1 MPESQYNQLNQLL
14 QFFRNETDRRSQSS
28 GNSYR
33 QAIASLSSFLNTLD
47 NPPQFPSRQSLT
59 GWLVNMYLSGLS
71 MKTATLYFD
80 IISALYGAAVKEDLA
95 EPSNLFREIKAAF
108 KSSDTIAWEKGV
120 NEETF
125 ERVLNLTKSASL
137 QKGVISTATDLV
149 LFSLLNGCMPLSK
162 IAGLKVNEI
171 DKFNEE
177 SEEIA
182 SRQASPRRR
191 YIFDLGQAQRT
202 PRQLEKHINTLILD
216 LFRLRNIPLF
226 STVSDTLASFWAYAA
241 LRSGASASDVVSF
254 LGYPPSGVPVLSLCQ
269 PVELSEDK
277 RNTLRNVVASLFM
290 VNPLRWYAMRLR
302 PHVSFEEVTR
312 RFGILSDQLQQ
323 PRMFYPLEEIVKR
336 TGKKLKFEKK
346 PVIHDV
352 VFFHSRVTD
361 IFPMFTKIGDLAWCY
376 TVTGKTGTV
385 YAAIP
390 QAAFENFQ
398 KTIGHFTPEYEV
410 APIGTFKPE
419 AGEKIMV
426 VGGLFTGQQADL
438 EKIDQTDNTIYRLQ
452 FISDNGIEW
461 RVGVDSRLTKVAR

>member
-1 MPESQYNQLNQLL
+1 MPDSQNNHLNQLL
-14 QFFRNETDRRSQSS
+14 EFFRNEADARPQSS

-33 QAIASLSSFLNTLD
+33 QAIVSLSSYLNTLD
-47 NPPQFPSRQSLT
+47 NTPQFPSRQTLT
-59 GWLVNMYLSGLS
+59 GWMTNMYLSGLS
-71 MKTATLYFD
+71 MKTAGLYFD
-80 IISALYGAAVKEDLA
+80 IISALYGAAVKENIA
-95 EPSNLFREIKAAF
+95 EPTTLFREIKASL
-108 KSSDTIAWEKGV
+108 KSPEAITWDKGI
-120 NEETF
+120 NENSF

-137 QKGVISTATDLV
+137 QKGVISIATDLV
-149 LFSLLNGCMPLSK
+149 LFSLLNGCMSLSK
-162 IAGLKVNEI
+162 IAMLKVNEI
-171 DKFNEE
+171 GKLNNE

-202 PRQLEKHINTLILD
+202 PKQLEKHINTLIFD

-226 STVSDTLASFWAYAA
+226 NTVSETLGSFWAYAA
-241 LRSGASASDVVSF
+241 LRSGASASDVASF
-254 LGYPPSGVPVLSLCQ
+254 LGYAPSGVPVLSLSE
-269 PVELSEDK
+269 PAELSEDK
-277 RNTLRNVVASLFM
+277 RKTLGKVVASLFM

-323 PRMFYPLEEIVKR
+323 PRMFYPLEEIAKR

-410 APIGTFKPE
+410 APIGTLQPE

-426 VGGLFTGQQADL
+426 VGGLFSGQQADL
-438 EKIDQTDNTIYRLQ
+438 EKIDHSENTIYRLQ

-461 RVGVDSRLTKVAR
+461 RVGVDSRQAKVAR